1 MTSTSTR
8 PWTKRPRG
16 TRKKKQMIRTDWI
29 DAAQCRGQNPQAYEL
44 DDYRGDRDA
53 RAVELCAGCP
63 VTRECA
69 AAALDPLAVGTV
81 RGGVWI
87 TDSPRT
93 GTRAITRRRLQAIAL
108 GVE

>member
-1 MTSTSTR
+1 MTITTR
-8 PWTKRPRG
+8 SRTTRARG
-16 TRKKKQMIRTDWI
+16 TRKKKKMIRTDWI
-29 DAAQCRGQNPQAYEL
+29 NVAQCVGRNPQDYEL

-81 RGGVWI
+81 RAGVWVH
-87 TDSPRT
+87 DSPRT